1 LNEFAH
7 NILAEIN
14 LFRSDPKAYVQKI
27 LAHSKYIKKKDDKL
41 IYDNADI
48 KQVLTKGEE
57 SFKACVEVIKY
68 KNAMS
73 QLQLTNEIRIE
84 VPEEVEKQVTS
95 HGPLLKEIK
104 AANPKKIVESNL
116 DINELN
122 HEAIVVLQL
131 VDDTKTNGKRRNNII
146 NENFKNLGVSVKKN
160 KKAYAIYFTFSNLYN
175 LFLFKFYLTLTFY

>member
-1 LNEFAH
+1 
-7 NILAEIN
+7 
-14 LFRSDPKAYVQKI
+14 
-27 LAHSKYIKKKDDKL
+27 
-41 IYDNADI
+41 
-48 KQVLTKGEE
+48 VLTKGEE

-68 KNAMS
+68 KNAMI

-84 VPEEVEKQVTS
+84 VPDEVEKQVTS
-95 HGPLLKEIK
+95 HGQLLKEIK
-104 AANPKKIVESNL
+104 ASNPKKIVESNL

-160 KKAYAIYFTFSNLYN
+160 KKAYAIYLTFSN
-175 LFLFKFYLTLTFY
+175 